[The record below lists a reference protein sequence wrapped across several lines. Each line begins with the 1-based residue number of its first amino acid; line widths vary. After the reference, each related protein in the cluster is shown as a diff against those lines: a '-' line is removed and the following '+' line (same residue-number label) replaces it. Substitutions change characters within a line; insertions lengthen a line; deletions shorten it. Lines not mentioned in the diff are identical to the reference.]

1 MKDFLKKMLND
12 VDGNP
17 SSKRVI
23 TLVSFLLV
31 AFGYVSNIFFHIPL
45 KDFIF
50 EGVLWL
56 TGAGLGFTTLEHF
69 KK

>member
-23 TLVSFLLV
+23 TMVSFLLV
-31 AFGYVSNIFFHIPL
+31 IFGYVSNIFFDIPL
-45 KDFIF
+45 KDFVY

>member
-1 MKDFLKKMLND
+1 MLND

-23 TLVSFLLV
+23 TMVSFILVSI
-31 AFGYVSNIFFHIPL
+31 AFVSNIFFELPI
-45 KDFIF
+45 KDFVF

>member
-1 MKDFLKKMLND
+1 MKEFFKKVLSD

-17 SSKRVI
+17 SSKRLI
-23 TLVSFLLV
+23 TMISFVLV
-31 AFGYVSNIFFHIPL
+31 AFGYVSNIFFDIPL
-45 KDFIF
+45 KDFVF

-56 TGAGLGFTTLEHF
+56 TAAGLGFSTLEHF

>member
-1 MKDFLKKMLND
+1 MKDFLKKVLAD

-23 TLVSFLLV
+23 TMISFVLV
-31 AFGYVSNIFFHIPL
+31 AFGYVSNIFFDIPL
-45 KDFIF
+45 KDFVF

-56 TGAGLGFTTLEHF
+56 TGAGLGFSTLEHF

>member
-1 MKDFLKKMLND
+1 MLND

-23 TLVSFLLV
+23 TMVSFILVSV
-31 AFGYVSNIFFHIPL
+31 AFVSNIFFELPI
-45 KDFIF
+45 KDFVF

>member
-1 MKDFLKKMLND
+1 MKTFIKNMLND

-23 TLVSFLLV
+23 TMVSFILVSI
-31 AFGYVSNIFFHIPL
+31 AFVSNIFFELPI
-45 KDFIF
+45 KDFVF